1 MIGLKICRMMKKHLQ
16 IKFFYDNIMLHSS
29 QSELRLPLL
38 QLVSTNKSFL
48 VGVQSPTEIKVP
60 RVRLE

>member
-1 MIGLKICRMMKKHLQ
+1 MKKHLQ

-29 QSELRLPLL
+29 QSELRLLLL